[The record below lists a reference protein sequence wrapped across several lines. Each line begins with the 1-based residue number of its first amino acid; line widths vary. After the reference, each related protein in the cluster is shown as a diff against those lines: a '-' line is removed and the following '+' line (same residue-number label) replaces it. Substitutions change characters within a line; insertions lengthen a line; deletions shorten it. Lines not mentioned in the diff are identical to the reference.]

1 MRPCW
6 VDMHRVARISGHL
19 EPRET
24 AAPAAGGGAGG
35 SSSGAEAA
43 PLVPVFTR
51 EQLEAYERDGFIVVK
66 GCVPLADIK
75 RYHDRFVDVRSR
87 ACVSTACVAPSFT
100 SYRRVHVASA

>member
-1 MRPCW
+1 MDRLRRLAGHIDPC
-6 VDMHRVARISGHL
+6 ATAGPGAAAGSG
-19 EPRET
+19 
-24 AAPAAGGGAGG
+24 GGGAR
-35 SSSGAEAA
+35 AM
-43 PLVPVFTR
+43 PLLTA

-66 GCVPLADIK
+66 RCVPLADIK